1 MEVIPWDKRV
11 ESVRS
16 RLAEMAARAS
26 SMVGLGVRCLAQR
39 DEAAGQ
45 AVLRADREV
54 DRLEMD
60 IDRVA
65 LGSLESGGLTERPLR
80 FVVSAFK
87 ITTDLERIGD
97 ESVKLAHAG
106 LTLMHHHLM
115 PERRTLEALGRP
127 VQTMLDDAIRAFEEG
142 RPDLARAVID
152 RDDDIDRAYRDFAV
166 DLRGRMSADLA
177 AIERLVQVR
186 FAAKCLERIADH
198 ATNLAE
204 QAIFVVSGDDVR
216 HRQSPR

>member
-1 MEVIPWDKRV
+1 
-11 ESVRS
+11 
-16 RLAEMAARAS
+16 
-26 SMVGLGVRCLAQR
+26 
-39 DEAAGQ
+39 
-45 AVLRADREV
+45 
-54 DRLEMD
+54 
-60 IDRVA
+60 
-65 LGSLESGGLTERPLR
+65 
-80 FVVSAFK
+80 
-87 ITTDLERIGD
+87 
-97 ESVKLAHAG
+97 
-106 LTLMHHHLM
+106 M

-127 VQTMLDDAIRAFEEG
+127 VQAMVDDAIRAFEEG

-152 RDDDIDRAYRDFAV
+152 RDDDIDRAYRDFAA

-216 HRQSPR
+216 HRQTPR